1 MIDCIYRAAAT
12 YMRVPQLRGRRDKN
26 ETSVE
31 VSGDCY
37 IILSTA
43 IIIIPP

>member
-1 MIDCIYRAAAT
+1 MIDCVYSAAAT
-12 YMRVPQLRGRRDKN
+12 YGVRVPQLRGRRDKN

-31 VSGDCY
+31 VSGGCY
-37 IILSTA
+37 IILA